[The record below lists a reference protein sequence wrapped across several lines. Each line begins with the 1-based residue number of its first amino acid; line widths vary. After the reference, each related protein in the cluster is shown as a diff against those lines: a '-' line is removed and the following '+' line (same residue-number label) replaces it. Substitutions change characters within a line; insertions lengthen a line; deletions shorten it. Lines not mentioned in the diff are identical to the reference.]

1 VGQID
6 RPNLVCCGG
15 DLKGSRVKIVEQQR
29 ITFSLNSRSCRKS
42 PRIRYTVNRGDVKL
56 GSDLGLEQF
65 QVQLKWDIT
74 AKRFSMKS
82 FPAKAYK
89 TMLRHHMKI
98 RATRMWL
105 ALGCVTLLAT
115 GSVHA
120 KEVPVRAFIIGDS
133 ISLQGYTKYAAETLK
148 GEMLL
153 HHHQGNAET
162 TRNGLA
168 KLDAWLAEAGG
179 DWDII
184 HFNWGLWDLRS
195 QGTHVPLAE
204 YTANM
209 EKLVARLKKTK
220 ATLIFATTTPVPPKN
235 GFKRR
240 DSDVQAYN
248 AAAVAI
254 MKREG
259 IAIDDLYSFIKPT
272 LAKHQRKNDVH
283 FNQDGYRRMGESV
296 VEALRAAAKPLRIPK
311 TAGGRN

>member
-1 VGQID
+1 MKM
-6 RPNLVCCGG
+6 L
-15 DLKGSRVKIVEQQR
+15 LKRTWVA
-29 ITFSLNSRSCRKS
+29 FC
-42 PRIRYTVNRGDVKL
+42 
-56 GSDLGLEQF
+56 F
-65 QVQLKWDIT
+65 
-74 AKRFSMKS
+74 A
-82 FPAKAYK
+82 
-89 TMLRHHMKI
+89 
-98 RATRMWL
+98 
-105 ALGCVTLLAT
+105 TLLTSA
-115 GSVHA
+115 SVYA
-120 KEVPVRAFIIGDS
+120 EEAPVRVLMIGDS

-148 GEMLL
+148 DEMLL
-153 HHHQGNAET
+153 HHHEGNSQT

-168 KLDAWLAEAGG
+168 KLDAWLAEADGN
-179 DWDII
+179 WDVI

-272 LAKHQRKNDVH
+272 LAKHQRNNDVH
-283 FNQDGYRRMGESV
+283 FNQAGYQRMGESV
-296 VEALRAAAKPLRIPK
+296 VVSLRAAVKK
-311 TAGGRN
+311 

>member
-1 VGQID
+1 
-6 RPNLVCCGG
+6 
-15 DLKGSRVKIVEQQR
+15 
-29 ITFSLNSRSCRKS
+29 
-42 PRIRYTVNRGDVKL
+42 
-56 GSDLGLEQF
+56 
-65 QVQLKWDIT
+65 
-74 AKRFSMKS
+74 
-82 FPAKAYK
+82 
-89 TMLRHHMKI
+89 MKI
-98 RATRMWL
+98 LATRFCI
-105 ALGCVTLLAT
+105 AFGFATLLAS
-115 GSVHA
+115 GSLCAEEASIRVL
-120 KEVPVRAFIIGDS
+120 IIGDS
-133 ISLQGYTKYAAETLK
+133 ISIQGYTKYAAETLE

-153 HHHQGNAET
+153 HHHADNAET

-179 DWDII
+179 NWDII

-209 EKLVARLKKTK
+209 EKLVARLKKTE

-272 LAKHQRKNDVH
+272 LAEHQRKNDVH
-283 FNQDGYRRMGESV
+283 FHQAGYKRMGESV
-296 VEALRAAAKPLRIPK
+296 VASLQAAAKNLQAP
-311 TAGGRN
+311 